1 MNTLITRESGW
12 NASAINNWDSNAKA
26 GHPSQGLTQT
36 IPGTFN
42 AYVPKSLRSRG
53 ILDPIANVAA
63 SIRYI
68 VSRYGNITRVQQANA
83 NKPPQ
88 GYAMGGVMSQGLHL
102 VGEKGPELV
111 ASSGSDRVYTYAETM
126 RMLKASGGSNAAP
139 VVVQF
144 PDTITIKTENGSFEA
159 TVDDIARG
167 TINDVVNQA
176 AGSR

>member
-1 MNTLITRESGW
+1 
-12 NASAINNWDSNAKA
+12 
-26 GHPSQGLTQT
+26 
-36 IPGTFN
+36 
-42 AYVPKSLRSRG
+42 
-53 ILDPIANVAA
+53 
-63 SIRYI
+63 
-68 VSRYGNITRVQQANA
+68 
-83 NKPPQ
+83 
-88 GYAMGGVMSQGLHL
+88 MSQGLHL